1 VLLSNNDGTWQNE
14 EDLEPELMEKYWS
27 DKGEIPTEMEV
38 GEIAPLP
45 KPSKL
50 ANYRPNYVES
60 DQEDDLVRDKT
71 WRPEPIIKR
80 SNRKIN
86 QVNKWNWMHKTIL
99 LLMMI
104 SVGISHAEKQR
115 REKVKLYQELNICQ
129 IEIETALWRQPSFCV
144 IIKRVLERQTFRLD
158 GADQSKCIYNLS
170 SIQEY

>member
-1 VLLSNNDGTWQNE
+1 VVNVEEDKCSVLEIKRHKIRDGKIQYFVLWSNNDGTWQNE

-71 WRPEPIIKR
+71 WRIK
-80 SNRKIN
+80 
-86 QVNKWNWMHKTIL
+86 HKT
-99 LLMMI
+99 
-104 SVGISHAEKQR
+104 
-115 REKVKLYQELNICQ
+115 
-129 IEIETALWRQPSFCV
+129 
-144 IIKRVLERQTFRLD
+144 
-158 GADQSKCIYNLS
+158 
-170 SIQEY
+170 